1 MCVSKRG
8 AFFYDIIQ
16 HKTETESWVDM
27 RKLKEFT
34 KYIMIAA
41 VGGILDLLLFIVLH
55 TYTDIHIQIVNLIS
69 MFTGITTNFILNYH
83 FNFKADSK
91 FFKRYFSFLTIGAVG
106 FSIVSIFVFI
116 FVQNLEWNAIF
127 VKIGATMFATVIQYF
142 LNRYISFRRYRA

>member
-1 MCVSKRG
+1 
-8 AFFYDIIQ
+8 
-16 HKTETESWVDM
+16 M

-83 FNFKADSK
+83 FNFRADSK

>member
-1 MCVSKRG
+1 
-8 AFFYDIIQ
+8 
-16 HKTETESWVDM
+16 M
-27 RKLKEFT
+27 RKLKEFF
-34 KYIMIAA
+34 KYILIAA
-41 VGGILDLLLFIVLH
+41 VGGALDLLLFILLH
-55 TYTDIHIQIVNLIS
+55 TYTDIHIQLVNLIS

-83 FNFKADSK
+83 FNFKANSK

>member
-1 MCVSKRG
+1 
-8 AFFYDIIQ
+8 
-16 HKTETESWVDM
+16 M

>member
-1 MCVSKRG
+1 
-8 AFFYDIIQ
+8 
-16 HKTETESWVDM
+16 M
-27 RKLKEFT
+27 RKLKEFF
-34 KYIMIAA
+34 KYILIAA

-116 FVQNLEWNAIF
+116 FVQNLEWNAVF